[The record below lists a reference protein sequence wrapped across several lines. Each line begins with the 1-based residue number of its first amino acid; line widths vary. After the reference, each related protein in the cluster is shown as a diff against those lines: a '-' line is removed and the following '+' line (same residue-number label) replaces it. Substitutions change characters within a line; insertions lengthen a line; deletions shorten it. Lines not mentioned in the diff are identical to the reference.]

1 MFHPVYSKEDLE
13 DVKVVRRPLITRSD
27 KIAGK
32 LVKWLRFVFSS
43 VLSSLLLL
51 LTLWLSRR
59 AGFDIVSRYKHREL
73 PANPEKYSVESL
85 RRMGCIMSPDQW
97 LMRILFLEV
106 IAGIP
111 VRSLLA
117 LSSLLGIS
125 MADKCEIRAVQG
137 MVAGT
142 LRQFVS
148 YPRVP
153 QTKTLMTPALF
164 GIYPYSLHSLRLMK
178 RDGGWIHS
186 LLEEVRPSSSFR
198 TVRIPS

>member
-13 DVKVVRRPLITRSD
+13 AVKVVRRPLITRSD

-43 VLSSLLLL
+43 ALPSLLLL

-73 PANPEKYSVESL
+73 PANPERYSVESL

-117 LSSLLGIS
+117 LSFCSIDPWLTSVRYVWCRAWSLVLS
-125 MADKCEIRAVQG
+125 D
-137 MVAGT
+137 
-142 LRQFVS
+142 
-148 YPRVP
+148 
-153 QTKTLMTPALF
+153 
-164 GIYPYSLHSLRLMK
+164 
-178 RDGGWIHS
+178 
-186 LLEEVRPSSSFR
+186 SSSPTHTGLKQR
-198 TVRIPS
+198 LS